1 MARRPVASRGTHPK
15 SRTPRARDAGS
26 RSGEAVP
33 ARGSDAT
40 ATEETRRKRVSSQVL
55 RPRAASVGAS
65 RRGSH
70 AVSPSRPKAVE
81 APPYAELHCVSN
93 FSFQRGASTARE
105 LFERARKLGYTAL
118 AITDECSLAGIV
130 RAHEA
135 AQETGLRLIVGAEFA
150 LVDGPRCVLLVE
162 DLAGYAN
169 LCRIITHA
177 RRSAEKGSYRLLCD
191 DLEAL
196 PRAGLR
202 AIFLTHENR
211 SQSTFSP
218 PEETAKGRYRS
229 AAKRSSDS
237 DFLAWMCDLFPDRC
251 HLAVELHRAADDAER
266 LAALIELA
274 HAHGVPAVACGDV
287 HMHVRRRKALQDVLT
302 AIRHNTTVAEAGG
315 RLFPN
320 GERHLRKREALAA
333 IYPRELM
340 AESARIAEAC
350 TFNLRELRY
359 EYPHELVPP
368 GLTAATH
375 LRQLTEDGLR
385 WRFPAGV
392 PAKVRAQVEHELA
405 LIAELRYESYFLTV
419 HDIVRYARQQGIL
432 CQGRGSAANSAVC
445 FALGITE
452 VDPARGNLLFE
463 RFISKERNEPPDIDV
478 DFEHER
484 REEVIQYIYRKYGR
498 ERAALAATVIC
509 YRPKSAVR
517 DVGKALGMSADQL
530 EQLAGALSWWDDI
543 SDIEARLAERGFD
556 PASRTLRQLLALSRE
571 LQDFPQHLSQHV
583 GGFVISHHPLH
594 ELVPVENAAMPD
606 RTVIQ
611 WDKDDLDTL
620 GLLKVDCLAL
630 GMLTCLHRAFDL
642 LRQHRG
648 LDLAPATVPPEDA
661 ATYAMIQRADTLGVF
676 QIESR
681 AQMAML
687 PRLKPA
693 TFYDLVVEVAIVRP
707 GPIQGKM
714 VHPYLRR
721 RQGLEPV
728 TYPSEALREVF
739 GRTLGVPIFQEQV
752 MQLAIVA
759 AGFTPG
765 EADKLRRSMAAWKRR
780 GGLDPF
786 QQRIV
791 AGMTERGYDEAFALQ
806 VFEQI
811 KGFGSYGFPESH
823 AASFALIVYVSCWL
837 KCHHPEVFACAL
849 LNSQPMGFYQP
860 PQILADLQRH
870 GVEVRPADVSWS
882 GWDCSLEEPRVRSAQ
897 RMDRAP
903 AARSTANGEWE
914 VKGGEEA
921 AQADCH
927 SPFAIRHSPLSLRL
941 GLRMV
946 RGLSPDAAGRIAA
959 ARQEQPFRDV
969 QHLVERAALNRF
981 ERQRLAEAG
990 ALRSLAGHRHR
1001 AHWAVAGAEAMPDV
1015 LDGAR
1020 IAEQSVSLAPPT
1032 AAQDTFS
1039 DYAHLG
1045 YTLGKHPM
1053 ALIRAALAKR
1063 RARSAAQLGELGHG
1077 APVRTAGL
1085 VTVRQRPG
1093 TASGVTFVT
1102 LEDETGTVN
1111 VVVWLKLAARQ
1122 RRELVESTLL
1132 AVDGELQVA
1141 DGVRHL
1147 VAHRLHDWTP
1157 LLSGLDARSRD
1168 FH

>member
-1 MARRPVASRGTHPK
+1 MHASSSATSIVAEP
-15 SRTPRARDAGS
+15 
-26 RSGEAVP
+26 P
-33 ARGSDAT
+33 A
-40 ATEETRRKRVSSQVL
+40 
-55 RPRAASVGAS
+55 
-65 RRGSH
+65 
-70 AVSPSRPKAVE
+70 
-81 APPYAELHCVSN
+81 YAELHCLSN

-105 LFERARKLGYTAL
+105 LVERAKKLGYTAL

-135 AQETGLRLIVGAEFA
+135 AQELAFKLIVGAEFA
-150 LVDGPRCVLLVE
+150 LCDGPRCALLVT
-162 DLAGYAN
+162 DGSGYTN

-177 RRSAEKGSYRLLCD
+177 RRAAEKGEYRLSRA

-196 PRAGLR
+196 PRAGLW
-202 AIFLTHENR
+202 AIHLPQRLPR
-211 SQSTFSP
+211 SGAVAHPKNEGSL
-218 PEETAKGRYRS
+218 
-229 AAKRSSDS
+229 
-237 DFLAWMCDLFPDRC
+237 LAWLRDLFPERC
-251 HLAVELHRAADDAER
+251 HLAVELHREVDDIEQ
-266 LAALIELA
+266 LAALRTLA
-274 HAHGVPAVACGDV
+274 AAHGVPTVACSDV
-287 HMHVRRRKALQDVLT
+287 HMHIRRRKALQDVLT
-302 AIRHNTTVAEAGG
+302 AVRHNTTVAEAGR

-320 GERHLRKREALAA
+320 GERHLRTREALATL
-333 IYPRELM
+333 YPRDLM
-340 AESARIAEAC
+340 QASVEIAAAC
-350 TFNLRELRY
+350 DFSLTSLRY
-359 EYPHELVPP
+359 EYPHELVPE
-368 GLTAATH
+368 GVSASAH
-375 LRQLTEDGLR
+375 LRMLTEQGLS
-385 WRFPAGV
+385 WRFPLGET
-392 PAKVRAQVEHELA
+392 AKVRAQVEHELA
-405 LIAELRYESYFLTV
+405 LIAELRYEAYFLTV
-419 HDIVRYARQQGIL
+419 HDIVRYARAQGIL

-463 RFISKERNEPPDIDV
+463 RFISRERNEPPDIDV

-517 DVGKALGMSADQL
+517 DVGKALGFSADQL

-543 SDIEARLAERGFD
+543 SDIETRLSERGFD
-556 PASRTLRQLLALSRE
+556 PASRSMRQLLALSRE
-571 LQDFPQHLSQHV
+571 LQDFPRHLSQHV

-630 GMLTCLHRAFDL
+630 GMLTCLHRCFDFI
-642 LRQHRG
+642 RQHRG
-648 LDLAPATVPPEDA
+648 IELSPATIPAEDP

-721 RQGLEPV
+721 RQGLDPV
-728 TYPSEALREVF
+728 EYPSEALREVF

-780 GGLDPF
+780 GGLDHF

-791 AGMTERGYDEAFALQ
+791 EGMGERGYSEDFALQ

-837 KCHHPEVFACAL
+837 KCHEPAIFACAL

-860 PQILADLQRH
+860 PQILADVQRH
-870 GVEVRPADVSWS
+870 GVEVRPVDVVWS
-882 GWDCSLEEPRVRSAQ
+882 GWDCGLEEQDGKQ

-903 AARSTANGEWE
+903 AADSMANGEWE
-914 VKGGEEA
+914 EQGIEEA
-921 AQADCH
+921 PHCASH
-927 SPFAIRHSPLSLRL
+927 SPFAIRRSPLAIRL
-941 GLRMV
+941 GLRMI
-946 RGLSPDAAGRIAA
+946 RGLSADTAGRIVA
-959 ARQEQPFRDV
+959 ARQERGFRDV
-969 QHLVERAALNRF
+969 QDLVERAQLNRF

-990 ALRSLAGHRHR
+990 ALRVLAGHRHR
-1001 AHWAVAGAEAMPDV
+1001 AHWAIAGAESMPAV

-1020 IAEQSVSLAPPT
+1020 IDEQAVSLKPPSV
-1032 AAQDTFS
+1032 AENTFS

-1045 YTLGKHPM
+1045 FTLGKHPI
-1053 ALIRAALAKR
+1053 ALIRTGLAARK
-1063 RARSAAQLGELGHG
+1063 ARSAAQLSQLGHG
-1077 APVRTAGL
+1077 APARTAGL

-1102 LEDETGTVN
+1102 LEDETGVVN
-1111 VVVWLKLAARQ
+1111 VVVWLKLAADQ
-1122 RRELVESTLL
+1122 RRELVESTVLC
-1132 AVDGELQVA
+1132 VDGQMQVA

-1147 VAHRLHDWTP
+1147 VAHRLHDWSEMLGT
-1157 LLSGLDARSRD
+1157 LDARSRD

>member
-1 MARRPVASRGTHPK
+1 MSSPSSPGL
-15 SRTPRARDAGS
+15 
-26 RSGEAVP
+26 EAV
-33 ARGSDAT
+33 
-40 ATEETRRKRVSSQVL
+40 
-55 RPRAASVGAS
+55 
-65 RRGSH
+65 
-70 AVSPSRPKAVE
+70 AV
-81 APPYAELHCVSN
+81 PPYAELHCLSN

-105 LFERARKLGYTAL
+105 LFERAKKLGYAAL

-135 AQETGLRLIVGAEFA
+135 AQETGVQLIVGAEFA
-150 LVDGPRCVLLVE
+150 LADGPRCVLLVE
-162 DLAGYAN
+162 DHAGYVN
-169 LCRIITHA
+169 LCRLITRA
-177 RRSAEKGSYRLLCD
+177 RRAAEKGEYRILRAD
-191 DLEAL
+191 FEAL
-196 PRAGLR
+196 PLAGLS
-202 AIFLTHENR
+202 AILLPMPLPAQAARNGKGGKR
-211 SQSTFSP
+211 GQSPFSP
-218 PEETAKGRYRS
+218 PASECLVDRS
-229 AAKRSSDS
+229 AVKKDS
-237 DFLAWMCDLFPDRC
+237 DPFFLDWLRDLFPGRC
-251 HLAVELHRAADDAER
+251 HLAVELHRGVDDVARLEALRELGAAHD
-266 LAALIELA
+266 
-274 HAHGVPAVACGDV
+274 VPLVACGDV

-302 AIRHNTTVAEAGG
+302 AIRHNTTVAEAGR

-333 IYPRELM
+333 LYPPELL
-340 AESARIAEAC
+340 AETLRIAQRC
-350 TFNLRELRY
+350 GFSLRELRY
-359 EYPHELVPP
+359 EYPQELVPE
-368 GLTAATH
+368 GLTAAAH
-375 LRQLTEDGLR
+375 LRALTEAGLR
-385 WRFPAGV
+385 WRFPTGV
-392 PAKVRAQVEHELA
+392 PDKVRAQVEHELA

-419 HDIVRYARQQGIL
+419 HDIVRYARRQSIL

-463 RFISKERNEPPDIDV
+463 RFISRERNEPPDIDV

-484 REEVIQYIYRKYGR
+484 REDVIQYIYRKYGR

-517 DVGKALGMSADQL
+517 DIGKALGLSADQL

-543 SDIEARLAERGFD
+543 SDIESRLAERGFD
-556 PASRTLRQLLALSRE
+556 PASRTMRQLLALSRE
-571 LQDFPQHLSQHV
+571 LQDFPRHLSQHV

-642 LRQHRG
+642 MRQHRG
-648 LDLAPATVPPEDA
+648 VDLAPATIPAEDP

-728 TYPSEALREVF
+728 EYPSEALREVF

-780 GGLDPF
+780 GGLDHF

-791 AGMTERGYDEAFALQ
+791 AGMSERGYSEDFALQ

-823 AASFALIVYVSCWL
+823 AASFALIVYVSCWI
-837 KCHHPEVFACAL
+837 KCHEPAIFACAL

-860 PQILADLQRH
+860 PQILADVQRH

-882 GWDCSLEEPRVRSAQ
+882 GWDCALETQA
-897 RMDRAP
+897 
-903 AARSTANGEWE
+903 AARAAPVRATRRTHDASSAPTMGEGEWE
-914 VKGGEEA
+914 
-921 AQADCH
+921 AQGVEDSQHPSTDPA
-927 SPFAIRHSPLSLRL
+927 FAVRRAPLALRL
-941 GLRMV
+941 GLRMI
-946 RGLSPDAAGRIAA
+946 RGLSPDAAGRIVA

-969 QHLVERAALNRF
+969 QDLVERAQLNRF

-1001 AHWAVAGAEAMPDV
+1001 AHWAIAGAEAMPEV

-1020 IAEQSVSLAPPT
+1020 IAEQTVALKPPS
-1032 AAQDTFS
+1032 AAENTFS
-1039 DYAHLG
+1039 DYTHLG

-1053 ALIRAALAKR
+1053 ALIRAALAQR
-1063 RARSAAQLGELGHG
+1063 RARSAAQLATLGNG
-1077 APVRTAGL
+1077 APARTAGL

-1111 VVVWLKLAARQ
+1111 VVVWLKLAAQQ
-1122 RRELVESTLL
+1122 RRELVESTVL

-1147 VAHRLHDWTP
+1147 IAHRLHDWTP